1 MSLMTDGWEL
11 AARARRDYAD
21 LVEPLTDRADATTMC
36 GDWTVHHVTA
46 HLASFVDVGLP
57 SFFLN
62 MAKHRFD
69 YDRAADT
76 LARRIAERPMSE
88 LIASLREKAG
98 KKSAVPIFPGEMTAT
113 DVVVHTQD
121 VRRGLGL
128 DGAPDPELVATAL
141 AFLTTDKKAAAIVG
155 KGKYDGLRFEATD
168 SEWRHGDGA
177 LVAGPSEALMM
188 AMAGRP
194 VFDELTGDGV
204 ATLQQ
209 RFS

>member
-1 MSLMTDGWEL
+1 MTDGWEL

-21 LVEPLTDRADATTMC
+21 LVEPLGERAAERTLC
-36 GDWTVHHVTA
+36 GEWTVHHVTA

-57 SFFLN
+57 GFFAN

-76 LARRIAERPMSE
+76 LARRHADRPMGE
-88 LIASLREKAG
+88 LISSLRDKAT
-98 KKSAVPIFPGEMTAT
+98 KKSAIPIFPGEMTAT

-128 DGAPDPELVATAL
+128 GGTPDPELVNTAL
-141 AFLTTDKKAAAIVG
+141 VFLTTDKKASAIVG
-155 KGKYDGLRFEATD
+155 KGKYDGLRFDATD
-168 SEWRHGDGA
+168 SEWSFGEGRTVTGTA
-177 LVAGPSEALMM
+177 EALML
-188 AMAGRP
+188 AMCGRP
-194 VFDELTGDGV
+194 VWDELTGDGV
-204 ATLQQ
+204 ATLRQ

>member
-1 MSLMTDGWEL
+1 MDGNSQHGL
-11 AARARRDYAD
+11 VRDYAD
-21 LVEPLTDRADATTMC
+21 LVEPQADRSEERTLC
-36 GDWTVHHVTA
+36 GEWTVHHVTA

-57 SFFLN
+57 GFFLN

-76 LARRIAERPMSE
+76 LARREAGRPMST

-98 KKSAVPIFPGEMTAT
+98 KKSAIPIFPGEMTAT
-113 DVVVHTQD
+113 DVVIHTQD

-128 DGAPDPELVATAL
+128 DGAPDPELVETTL
-141 AFLTTDKKAAAIVG
+141 VFLTTDKKAESVVG
-155 KGKYDGLRFEATD
+155 KGKYVGIHFESTD
-168 SEWRHGDGA
+168 SDWSHGDGQ
-177 LVAGPSEALMM
+177 LVSGPSESLMM

-194 VFDELTGDGV
+194 VWDELSGDGV
-204 ATLQQ
+204 DTLRQ